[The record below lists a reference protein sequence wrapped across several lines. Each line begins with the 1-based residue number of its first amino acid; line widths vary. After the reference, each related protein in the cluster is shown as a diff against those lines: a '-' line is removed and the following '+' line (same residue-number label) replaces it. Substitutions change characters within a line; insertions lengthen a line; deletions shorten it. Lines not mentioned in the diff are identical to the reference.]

1 MLFAWRN
8 LQEEAKLNFY
18 STFTLSFLF
27 LMELLIENY
36 KLSEEFI
43 VLGWAVDNEFLRQL
57 LYGNKCY
64 YFSKFSIDSIIS
76 LTVLLNLRRVKSFIL
91 SFVLKHFF

>member
-1 MLFAWRN
+1 MQKGFNYILLACKN

-18 STFTLSFLF
+18 SPPVTFSFLF
-27 LMELLIENY
+27 LLELFIENY

-57 LYGNKCY
+57 LNGNKCY
-64 YFSKFSIDSIIS
+64 
-76 LTVLLNLRRVKSFIL
+76 SF
-91 SFVLKHFF
+91 